1 MASQKRQVLYS
12 TKMMIFS
19 AVVVDDVIKVI
30 LTKKGVFR
38 KSVRAVSLHWGAK
51 IRVTV
56 TITKTRLEYTRL

>member
-1 MASQKRQVLYS
+1 
-12 TKMMIFS
+12 MMIFS

-38 KSVRAVSLHWGAK
+38 KSAREVSLHWGAK
-51 IRVTV
+51 ICVTV